1 MRSITR
7 LLSRI
12 FKDISEGR
20 NVESYVVTAVA
31 LVLAVAGLVDDAVPD
46 SMKLAVILAALALLV
61 FQTTKP
67 EDKTV
72 DLDMVLKDRQSFTS
86 FREFIRGGKELWVY
100 GPSVANVL
108 RNDPD
113 IQREILDRGGRVRVL
128 MQHPD
133 SPVMDIMPRQYK
145 SIHHLEDDIQ
155 TSLKVLK
162 GLQASLRV
170 GTLEYGMI
178 DHNPGFSIVVV
189 NPDGPDGRLVV
200 EFHGYDTDRIVD
212 RMHIDISR
220 QQSQHWFEYWARQF
234 DVMWQARRD
243 KEE

>member
-1 MRSITR
+1 MRSISR
-7 LLSRI
+7 LFSRI

-31 LVLAVAGLVDDAVPD
+31 LVLAVVGLVDDAVPD

-61 FQTTKP
+61 FQSTKP
-67 EDKTV
+67 EDTTV
-72 DLDMVLKDRQSFTS
+72 DLDAVLKDRQSFGS

-100 GPSVANVL
+100 GPSAANVL

-133 SPVMDIMPRQYK
+133 SPVMSIMPRQYK
-145 SIHHLEDDIQ
+145 AIHHLEDDIQ
-155 TSLKVLK
+155 ASLKVLR
-162 GLQASLRV
+162 GLKSSLKV
-170 GTLEYGMI
+170 GILEYGLL
-178 DHNPGFSIVVV
+178 DHNPGYSLIIVD
-189 NPDGPDGRLVV
+189 PDGPDGRLIV
-200 EFHGYDTDRIVD
+200 EFHGYDTDRIID

-220 QQSQHWFEYWARQF
+220 QQSQYWFEYWAKQF
-234 DVMWQARRD
+234 DMMWQARRD
-243 KEE
+243 SEE

>member
-1 MRSITR
+1 MRSIKR

-12 FKDISEGR
+12 FRDISEGR

-61 FQTTKP
+61 FQSTAP
-67 EDKTV
+67 EEKNT
-72 DLDMVLKDRQSFTS
+72 DLDSVLKDRQSFGS
-86 FREFIRGGKELWVY
+86 FREFIRGGKELWIY

-133 SPVMDIMPRQYK
+133 SPVMSIMPRQYK
-145 SIHHLEDDIQ
+145 AIHSLDDDIQ
-155 TSLKVLK
+155 VSLKVLR
-162 GLQASLRV
+162 GLKDSLRV
-170 GTLEYGMI
+170 GTLEYGLI
-178 DHNPGFSIVVV
+178 DHNPGFSLLVVD
-189 NPDGPDGRLVV
+189 PDGADGRLVV

-212 RMHIDISR
+212 RMHLNISR

-243 KEE
+243 SVE